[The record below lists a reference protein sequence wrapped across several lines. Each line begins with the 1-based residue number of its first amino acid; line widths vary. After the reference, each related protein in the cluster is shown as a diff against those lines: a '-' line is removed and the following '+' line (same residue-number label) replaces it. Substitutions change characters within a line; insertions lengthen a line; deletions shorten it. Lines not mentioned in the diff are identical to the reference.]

1 MAYWNLLSVPTP
13 VTRNGSVKKPLP
25 PDAQQRIRQFDAGL
39 SRERL
44 DERNLANTVVVI
56 VGAAD
61 VGRPRPHHGL
71 ADGERKQGL
80 LGLGPQLRLLLV
92 DAGKRRDRDL
102 FRGLT
107 AATSLKQELLAAH
120 PAPQPGSSAASLK
133 QDADADDVQLAHASS
148 PYEGRPRRQ
157 KPG

>member
-71 ADGERKQGL
+71 ADGERKQVL

-107 AATSLKQELLAAH
+107 AA
-120 PAPQPGSSAASLK
+120 ASLK
-133 QDADADDVQLAHASS
+133 QDADADDVQLKLGCWINPQMAPRVSE
-148 PYEGRPRRQ
+148 PGRRKGVRA
-157 KPG
+157 